1 MISRIGR
8 VLAAV
13 VVMLILL
20 ADVRPPVCQATSI
33 FKPINNVTHSVTNT
47 TKKVAKA
54 SVSTVKT
61 VVTAPIN
68 LASKVGK
75 TLTGKK

>member
-1 MISRIGR
+1 MILRIGR
-8 VLAAV
+8 ILAAV
-13 VVMLILL
+13 LLMLILL
-20 ADVRPPVCQATSI
+20 ADVRPAVCQAAGI
-33 FKPINNVTHSVTNT
+33 FTPINKVTHSVTNT
-47 TKKVAKA
+47 TKKVAKT

>member
-1 MISRIGR
+1 MILRIGR
-8 VLAAV
+8 VLSAV
-13 VVMLILL
+13 LVMLILM
-20 ADVRPPVCQATSI
+20 AEVRPAACQAAGLFT
-33 FKPINNVTHSVTNT
+33 PINNVTHSVTKT
-47 TKKVAKA
+47 TKKVVKA

>member
-1 MISRIGR
+1 
-8 VLAAV
+8 LAT
-13 VVMLILL
+13 LILL
-20 ADVRPPVCQATSI
+20 AEVRPAACQAKSI
-33 FKPINNVTHSVTNT
+33 FTPINNATHSVTNT
-47 TKKVAKA
+47 TKKVAKT

>member
-1 MISRIGR
+1 MISRIRR

-13 VVMLILL
+13 VVLTLL
-20 ADVRPPVCQATSI
+20 ADVCPPACQAKSI
-33 FKPINNVTHSVTNT
+33 FTPINNVTHSVTNT
-47 TKKVAKA
+47 TKKVAKT

>member
-1 MISRIGR
+1 MILRIGR

-13 VVMLILL
+13 LVMLMLL
-20 ADVRPPVCQATSI
+20 ADVCPAAALI
-33 FKPINNVTHSVTNT
+33 FTPINNVTHSVTNT

>member
-20 ADVRPPVCQATSI
+20 ADVCQAKSI
-33 FKPINNVTHSVTNT
+33 FSPINSVTHSVTNT

-68 LASKVGK
+68 LVTKVGK